1 MDPMSLIGDLAIA
14 LGCGAVIGFER
25 GWSLRD
31 QADGTRPAGLR
42 TFSLIGL
49 VGGMAG
55 LAGPGWPVAAA
66 VIAIAGLL
74 GLGYWRASLTDRDVS
89 LTSVIAGV
97 LAVLLG
103 AAATLGHGLPAAMTA
118 VVATII
124 LSAKPVT
131 HRLLKKVEPQEMS
144 AALRLLLI
152 SVVVLP
158 VLPDQGYGPYQ
169 ALNPFKLWLMVV
181 AISGLSFLGYVA
193 VRLGDARRGVLFAGI
208 FGGLVSSTATTLAL
222 ARMARQQPLVAPAAA
237 AGALAAWIVMCARV
251 VLVVYVLSPALALAL
266 ALPMAA
272 MAGTGMLLTLWFLRL
287 GGNGAADA
295 PPAPGNPFEL
305 ASALRFAA
313 LLAGIMLVSRWVES
327 RYGAAGLDILAVIS
341 GIADVDAIT
350 LSIASGQ
357 TGQGI
362 GPAAA
367 AEVITLAAVTNTM
380 VKAGLGA
387 YAGGRTLATRL
398 VPAAVLMSAAALGAL
413 FL

>member
-1 MDPMSLIGDLAIA
+1 MDPMALIGDLAIA

-25 GWSLRD
+25 GWTLRA
-31 QADGTRPAGLR
+31 QADGTRPAGIR

-49 VGGMAG
+49 VGGIAG
-55 LAGPGWPVAAA
+55 LAGPGWPLAAA
-66 VIAIAGLL
+66 VLAVAGLL
-74 GLGYWRASLTDRDVS
+74 GLGYWRASATDADVS
-89 LTSVIAGV
+89 LTSVVAGV

-103 AAATLGHGLPAAMTA
+103 GAATLGHGLPAAMAA
-118 VVATII
+118 VVATVI
-124 LSAKPVT
+124 LSAKPLT
-131 HRLLKKVEPQEMS
+131 HRLLEKVEPREMS
-144 AALRLLLI
+144 AVLRLLLI

-193 VRLGDARRGVLFAGI
+193 IRLGDARRGVLFAGV

-222 ARMARQQPLVAPAAA
+222 ARMARQQPAVGPAAA
-237 AGALAAWIVMCARV
+237 AGTLAAWIVMCCRV
-251 VLVVYVLSPALALAL
+251 ILIVYVLDPVLGLAL

-272 MAGTGMLLTLWFLRL
+272 MAGAGLLLTLWFLRL
-287 GGNGAADA
+287 GGSGSADA
-295 PPAPGNPFEL
+295 PQAPANPFEL
-305 ASALRFAA
+305 ASALRFAL

-327 RYGAAGLDILAVIS
+327 RFGTSGLDVLAVIS

-350 LSIASGQ
+350 LSIAGGT

-367 AEVITLAAVTNTM
+367 TEVIVLAAVTNTI

-387 YAGGRTLATRL
+387 YAGGRILATRL
-398 VPAAVLMSAAALGAL
+398 VPAAVLMTAAAGGAL